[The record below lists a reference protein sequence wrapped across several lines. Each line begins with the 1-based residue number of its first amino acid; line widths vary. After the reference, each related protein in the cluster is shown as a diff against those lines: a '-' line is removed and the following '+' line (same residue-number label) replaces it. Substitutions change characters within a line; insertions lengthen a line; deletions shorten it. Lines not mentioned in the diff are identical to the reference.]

1 MNSTLPVHIGM
12 SHSTSA
18 AAGLRPAAER
28 GGLRGALE
36 GAANPLS
43 LPILAIFR
51 IALAMEFVGHGAF
64 GIITKAGWVP
74 YFGVFG
80 FPESWAWRLMPLV
93 GALDITVGLLTLV
106 LPLRAVLVHMTVWG
120 LMTASLRPLAGE
132 GPWEMLERG
141 YNYGVPLA
149 FLLLAGLPA
158 TRRDWFSRI
167 EFRWTEERRRASMLA
182 LRWAIGLCLI
192 GHGGVALFTHT
203 RWTAHLEALGV
214 SHASA
219 LAALPIV
226 GWFELALGIAVLA
239 APVTPLLA
247 AAGIWKIGT
256 EALRISAG
264 EPIWEFIERGGAY
277 AAPLLLILLQRWP
290 QTRPAR

>member
-1 MNSTLPVHIGM
+1 M
-12 SHSTSA
+12 
-18 AAGLRPAAER
+18 
-28 GGLRGALE
+28 
-36 GAANPLS
+36 
-43 LPILAIFR
+43 FR

-64 GIITKAGWVP
+64 GIITKAAWVP
-74 YFGVFG
+74 YFGIFG

-93 GALDITVGLLTLV
+93 GALDITIGLLTLV
-106 LPLRAVLVHMTVWG
+106 LPLRAVLVHMTFWG
-120 LMTASLRPLAGE
+120 LMTATLRPLAGE

-167 EFRWTEERRRASMLA
+167 EFRWTEEQRRASMLA

-214 SHASA
+214 RHASA
-219 LAALPIV
+219 LAALQIA
-226 GWFELALGIAVLA
+226 GWFELALGAAVLA

-247 AAGIWKIGT
+247 VAGVWKIGT
-256 EALRISAG
+256 EALRITAG

-277 AAPLLLILLQRWP
+277 AAPLLFILLQRWP
-290 QTRPAR
+290 ETRAAR